1 MPMNFSPSA
10 FGDLGL
16 GDALRG
22 QQREETE
29 EEKRKKRLGL
39 SQLSQA
45 SPSVQQLLGMG
56 GSQFNIGGLR

>member
-1 MPMNFSPSA
+1 MPMNFSA

-16 GDALRG
+16 GNAL
-22 QQREETE
+22 QQQTADQVE

-39 SQLSQA
+39 SQLSQG

-56 GSQFNIGGLR
+56 GSQFNIGGMR